1 MKKQG
6 LLSVLGRV
14 LRTSGWMTPVL
25 VLVIAGAVAAALY
38 PPLVLEQIVDSLT
51 SGQPVLLQAALLYLG
66 ALAAAGV
73 LEAAQ
78 NVMITVFG
86 QRITHALRSEMCAK
100 LRRLPTLYF
109 IRNDPGR
116 IVSRFV
122 NDVDVVDSLFTNGI
136 VSMFADACKVL
147 SILVVIFYKSTG
159 LGILMLL
166 ATPLLMLLTRAFQ
179 KRMLQAQ
186 LDNRVAVEKVN
197 NHIPE
202 TLRNIRMIHSF
213 SAQGYMEQKYDE
225 YILES
230 YRATERSNLY
240 DALYSPIIV
249 FSSSLMISVLMVCAS
264 MGGGMRQF
272 FGITVG
278 TAVAVIAYVG
288 KVFEPLENIGMEIQ
302 NIQSALAG
310 VRRINEFLREEERV
324 LPEDRKE
331 DANADEDSCIRFEHL
346 RFGYDPDH
354 SVLQDL
360 ELRVD
365 WGETVTIAGRTGAG
379 KSTLF
384 RLALG
389 LYEPDSGRVL
399 VQGRDAAAIQDGEKR
414 KLFGYMEQTFRPV
427 SGTVADQ
434 ITLFD
439 DSITSEQVE
448 TAARLTGLHESILA
462 LEQGYDTPMS
472 TAPFS
477 QGQLQLLSIARAL
490 AASPRILLLDE
501 ITANLDSE
509 TEAKVLRALENA
521 AQGRTVISI
530 SHRLQEKLFG
540 GKILWIGEPVSSMG
554 PAGGC

>member
-439 DSITSEQVE
+439 DSITFEQVE

>member
-472 TAPFS
+472 TAPFA

>member
-166 ATPLLMLLTRAFQ
+166 ATPLLMLLTHAFQ

-354 SVLQDL
+354 PVLQDL
-360 ELRVD
+360 ELQVD

-414 KLFGYMEQTFRPV
+414 KLFGYVEQTFRPV
-427 SGTVADQ
+427 PGTVADQ
-434 ITLFD
+434 IALFD
-439 DSITSEQVE
+439 DSITSGQVE

-472 TAPFS
+472 ATPFS